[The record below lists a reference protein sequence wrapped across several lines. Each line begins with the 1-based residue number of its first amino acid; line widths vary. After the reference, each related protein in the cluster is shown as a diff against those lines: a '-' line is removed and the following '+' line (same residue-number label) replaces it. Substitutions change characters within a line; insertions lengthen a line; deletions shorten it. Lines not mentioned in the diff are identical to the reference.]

1 MRRGLGV
8 IDRFNCLRHD
18 AVISGNDEHDDIGYI
33 SAARAHGGEG
43 CVTGRV
49 YERESR
55 AVVIYGVGADV
66 LGDAPGF
73 TSCNTRLAN
82 RIQERRFA
90 MINMS
95 HECDDGAARLEFL
108 FLFDDRWRWRDND
121 LFHLV
126 NAGPFFTPLLFQNEP
141 VILRNFR
148 RNIRFNCLVDVG
160 EDVVRHQLRDELM
173 RL

>member
-1 MRRGLGV
+1 MINSSASRPLDWTNNGFASPIFRSKPLLLELFFNPVDVRRRKIDLVDRDHNRHMRRGLGV

-66 LGDAPGF
+66 LGDATGF
-73 TSCNTRLAN
+73 TSCYARLAN
-82 RIQERRFA
+82 RIQ
-90 MINMS
+90 
-95 HECDDGAARLEFL
+95 
-108 FLFDDRWRWRDND
+108 
-121 LFHLV
+121 
-126 NAGPFFTPLLFQNEP
+126 
-141 VILRNFR
+141 
-148 RNIRFNCLVDVG
+148 
-160 EDVVRHQLRDELM
+160 
-173 RL
+173 